1 MLGRPEFP
9 GGALDV
15 TASDRRSPV
24 TAFVALGSNLED
36 PQAQIHAGLREMDAL
51 PGTRVARAS
60 SLYRSAPV
68 GYHKQPD
75 FLNAVAQVETRLE
88 PRALLDG
95 LLEIERR
102 HGRVRE
108 FPNAPR
114 PLDLD
119 ILLYGSFALRE
130 PGLTIPHPRMHE
142 RAFVVVP
149 LAEIAPEAAIPG
161 HGYARD
167 LLQRVDAASVMRVHA
182 RVEQR

>member
-1 MLGRPEFP
+1 VLGRPEFP

-119 ILLYGSFALRE
+119 ILLYGSLALRE
-130 PGLTIPHPRMHE
+130 PSLEIPHPPDRIHRWICRGAADAHR
-142 RAFVVVP
+142 RASGY
-149 LAEIAPEAAIPG
+149 PG
-161 HGYARD
+161 
-167 LLQRVDAASVMRVHA
+167 LPQ
-182 RVEQR
+182 